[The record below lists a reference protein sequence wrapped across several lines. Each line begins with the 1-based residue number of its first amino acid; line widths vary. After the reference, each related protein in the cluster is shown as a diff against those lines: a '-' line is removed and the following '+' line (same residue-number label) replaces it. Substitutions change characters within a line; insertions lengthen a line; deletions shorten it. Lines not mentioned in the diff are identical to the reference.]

1 MYMPPNNGGDFT
13 PPPAGTHL
21 AVCYRVI
28 DLGTQQV
35 DWQGE
40 TKQQHKLMLSW
51 ELPDEKMDD
60 GRPFSISQ
68 RYTFSSH
75 EKARFRQDLEAWRG
89 AKFTEADLAGPPNGF
104 HVRKLLGV
112 PCLLTVVHNVKQ
124 GKTYANISAVTKI
137 MKGMQAPPLVNEKV
151 YFSLEPAEY
160 SQDVFDKLSS
170 GLRAVI
176 EKSPEYQ
183 EIKRPRG
190 EHVTDAPDERNPPAL
205 MDDSEVP
212 F

>member
-1 MYMPPNNGGDFT
+1 MYMPANNGGDFT

-21 AVCYRVI
+21 SVCYRVI

-40 TKQQHKLMLSW
+40 SKQQHKLMLSW
-51 ELPDEKMDD
+51 EIPEEKMDD
-60 GRPFSISQ
+60 GRPFTISQ

-75 EKARFRQDLEAWRG
+75 EKSRFRQDLEAWRG

-112 PCLLTVVHNVKQ
+112 PCLLTIVHNVKQ
-124 GKTYANISAVTKI
+124 GKTYANISTVTKI
-137 MKGMQAPPLVNEKV
+137 MKGMQAPPLVNERV
-151 YFSLEPAEY
+151 YLSLDPAEFN
-160 SQDVFDKLSS
+160 QETFDKLSS
-170 GLRAVI
+170 GLRAII
-176 EKSPEYQ
+176 EKSPEYL

-190 EHVTDAPDERNPPAL
+190 EPVHAAPPPRHHDD
-205 MDDSEVP
+205 MDSEIP

>member
-21 AVCYRVI
+21 SICYRVI

-35 DWQGE
+35 EWQGE

-51 ELPDEKMDD
+51 EIPEEKMED

-112 PCLLTVVHNVKQ
+112 PCQLTIVHNVKQ
-124 GKTYANISAVTKI
+124 GKTYANISAVTKL
-137 MKGMQAPPLVNEKV
+137 MKGLTVPPLVNEKV
-151 YFSLEPAEY
+151 YFSLDPAEF
-160 SQDVFDKLSS
+160 SEDVWNKLSS

-176 EKSPEYQ
+176 EKSPEYA
-183 EIKRPRG
+183 ELRRPRSA
-190 EHVTDAPDERNPPAL
+190 EHVGEAPPPRHHDLDDEI
-205 MDDSEVP
+205 P

>member
-51 ELPDEKMDD
+51 ELPDEKMED

-137 MKGMQAPPLVNEKV
+137 MKGMVAPPLVNERV

-160 SQDVFDKLSS
+160 SQETFDKLSS

-176 EKSPEYQ
+176 EKAPEYQ

-190 EHVTDAPDERNPPAL
+190 EPVGEAPPARR
-205 MDDSEVP
+205 DDLDDEVP

>member
-1 MYMPPNNGGDFT
+1 MYMPPNNGGDFI

-51 ELPDEKMDD
+51 ELPDEKMED

-137 MKGMQAPPLVNEKV
+137 MKGMAAPPLVNERV
-151 YFSLEPAEY
+151 YFSLDPSEY
-160 SQDVFDKLSS
+160 SQETFDKLSS
-170 GLRAVI
+170 GLRAAI
-176 EKSPEYQ
+176 EKAPEYL

-190 EHVTDAPDERNPPAL
+190 EPVGEAPPPRQNDLDDEI
-205 MDDSEVP
+205 P
-212 F
+212 FN

>member
-1 MYMPPNNGGDFT
+1 MYMPPSSGGDFT

-21 AVCYRVI
+21 SICYRVI
-28 DLGTQQV
+28 DLGTQHV

-40 TKQQHKLMLSW
+40 TKHQHKIMVSW
-51 ELPDEKMDD
+51 EMPEEKMDD
-60 GRPFSISQ
+60 GRPYSISQ

-75 EKARFRQDLEAWRG
+75 EKARFRQDLESWRG
-89 AKFTEADLAGPPNGF
+89 AKFTEADLAGPPSGF

-112 PCLLTVVHNVKQ
+112 PCLLTVVHNVRQ
-124 GKTYANISAVTKI
+124 HKTYANISGVAKI
-137 MKGMQAPPLVNEKV
+137 MKGMQVSPLANEKV
-151 YFSLEPAEY
+151 YLSLDPAEF
-160 SQDVFDKLSS
+160 SRETFDKLSS

-183 EIKRPRG
+183 ELCRPAR
-190 EHVTDAPDERNPPAL
+190 EHVGEAHDERNPP
-205 MDDSEVP
+205 DDFTPP

>member
-1 MYMPPNNGGDFT
+1 MYMPANNGGDFT

-21 AVCYRVI
+21 AVCYRAI

-40 TKQQHKLMLSW
+40 SKQQHKLMLSW

-112 PCLLTVVHNVKQ
+112 PCLLTVVHNVRQ

-151 YFSLEPAEY
+151 FFSLDPAEY
-160 SQDVFDKLSS
+160 SQDIFDKLSS

-176 EKSPEYQ
+176 EKAPEYL

-190 EHVTDAPDERNPPAL
+190 EQISDAHDERNPPPH
-205 MDDSEVP
+205 DDSDQIP